1 MLRAGWVVW
10 VILAIVPGAA
20 APAETLHFVTEDVAP
35 VTMAGPARGE
45 IRGIA
50 TELVEKALAESRIP
64 YDVSLFSWAR
74 AYDMALND
82 HDTCVY
88 STSRT
93 AERDPLFKWIGPIVR
108 DRWVLFGRIDGPAL
122 TSLDQ
127 ARGHSIGG
135 HYDGASTRYLKSLGF
150 EIDEVADFHSNMR
163 RVAAHRLD
171 FAVSGL
177 LGGAYAIA
185 HDTELADIVPV
196 LSFKDVDLY
205 VACNKSVS
213 DKIVARLNVIVQRMS
228 EDGTVAATIK
238 HYQ

>member
-10 VILAIVPGAA
+10 VFLAISPGAA
-20 APAETLHFVTEDVAP
+20 ALAETLHFVTEEVAP
-35 VTMAGPARGE
+35 VNMAGPGKGE
-45 IRGIA
+45 IQGIA
-50 TELVEKALAESRIP
+50 TEVIEKALAESRTP

-74 AYDMALND
+74 AYDLALNGRNS
-82 HDTCVY
+82 CVY
-88 STSRT
+88 ATSRT
-93 AERDPLFKWIGPIVR
+93 EEREPLFKWIGPIVR

-122 TSLDQ
+122 TSLDE
-127 ARGHSIGG
+127 ARGYSIGG

-185 HDTELADIVPV
+185 HDKELADIVPV
-196 LSFKDVDLY
+196 LVLKDIDLY
-205 VACNKSVS
+205 VACNRTVP
-213 DKIVARLNVIVQRMS
+213 DKIVARLNAIVQRMN
-228 EDGTVAATIK
+228 EDGTVAAAIK
-238 HYQ
+238 RYQ